1 MRLSVFIPR
10 YQLFLTLLNIQVGVF
25 AAFRLPPFDERLV
38 ADLVSQSLRLR
49 DLLPKRGEVRL
60 LQSKEEYRPFLR
72 KMDPEGE

>member
-38 ADLVSQSLRLR
+38 ADRALVSQILRLR
-49 DLLPKRGEVRL
+49 ALLPKRGEVRL
-60 LQSKEEYRPFLR
+60 LQSKEGPILCRQRQE
-72 KMDPEGE
+72 